1 MLLARNTVLFKTR
14 NVSYT
19 NLLNYMCYVCLQMC
33 FNTIFVIPPSWI
45 SNDLTLF
52 MIKAKHRLLG
62 NFHPVSSEWF
72 YSLLTIVVRS

>member
-1 MLLARNTVLFKTR
+1 
-14 NVSYT
+14 
-19 NLLNYMCYVCLQMC
+19 MC
-33 FNTIFVIPPSWI
+33 FNTIFVIAPSWI

-72 YSLLTIVVRS
+72 YSLLTIVVRSLIFAVCSLIGLGYDSVSVLEMPAKIV